1 LQAERADPPLLRYS
15 DVLQGVSNVQMKR
28 WLVLSLVAALLAVA
42 PLSHAT
48 TSPGYNYKIIVT
60 VTDSEVVLS
69 SSVAKR
75 GWIARFVIT
84 NKGRKVHVVDIGGLK
99 KRLQPGAKGR
109 LASYLE
115 DRGQFKIK
123 VDGKLRGL
131 FTVR

>member
-1 LQAERADPPLLRYS
+1 
-15 DVLQGVSNVQMKR
+15 MKR

-48 TSPGYNYKIIVT
+48 TSPGYNFKIIVT
-60 VTDSEVVLS
+60 VTDSQVVLS
-69 SSVAKR
+69 RSVARR

-84 NKGRKVHVVDIGGLK
+84 NEGKKVHVIDIGGLK